1 MELKLRA
8 ATMSCCLE
16 HLLQVFMLVVVV
28 SVIVMVIGSSGADAD
43 AGVGFLNA
51 K

>member
-1 MELKLRA
+1 
-8 ATMSCCLE
+8 MSCCLE

-28 SVIVMVIGSSGADAD
+28 SVIVMVIGSSRAD
-43 AGVGFLNA
+43 AGGVFLNA